1 MEVKPMSKLS
11 KTLIAGLAALS
22 FCIPN
27 ANAAQPVEL
36 LSGKFLTCDT
46 ASQVAEY
53 LTMTNAEG
61 VTGADA
67 QEASGKNIQG
77 HKVCGVGHWVYKLV
91 GQHSRFDVGRSKY
104 AINEIIVFGYVVN
117 GIGQQSKPVKQF
129 GFGLISQKAKPK
141 GFAI

>member
-1 MEVKPMSKLS
+1 MSKLN

-27 ANAAQPVEL
+27 TNSAQSEEF
-36 LSGKFLTCDT
+36 LSGKFLMCDT

-53 LTMTNAEG
+53 LTMINAEG
-61 VTGADA
+61 ISGAEA
-67 QEASGKNIQG
+67 QEASGKNIEG

-91 GQHSRFDVGRSKY
+91 GEHSRFDVGRSKY
-104 AINEIIVFGYVVN
+104 AINEITVVGYVVN
-117 GIGQQSKPVKQF
+117 GIGQQSRPVKQF
-129 GFGLISQKAKPK
+129 GFGLISQKVKLK